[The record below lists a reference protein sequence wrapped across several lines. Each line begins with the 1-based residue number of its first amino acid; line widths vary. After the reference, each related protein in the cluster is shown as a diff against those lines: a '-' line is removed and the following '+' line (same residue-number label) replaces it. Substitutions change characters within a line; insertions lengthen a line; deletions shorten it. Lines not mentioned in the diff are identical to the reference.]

1 MTSRAC
7 WPAISTHDRDVESN
21 APLDALSDSLA
32 RFGYPSDVS
41 MHFLEGFGAE
51 PLTGCAAKMSYRN
64 DDDADPRFFF
74 LLIGLALLM
83 VWLTQ
88 QLYL

>member
-1 MTSRAC
+1 
-7 WPAISTHDRDVESN
+7 
-21 APLDALSDSLA
+21 
-32 RFGYPSDVS
+32 

-64 DDDADPRFFF
+64 DDADPRFFF

>member
-1 MTSRAC
+1 
-7 WPAISTHDRDVESN
+7 
-21 APLDALSDSLA
+21 
-32 RFGYPSDVS
+32 

-64 DDDADPRFFF
+64 DDDADWRFFF